1 MVGSGQS
8 KGSGAPVVSKVDDDK
23 LGGSPPADWM
33 DKLPPDIRAKVNAV
47 LYEGWPKE
55 EDLMTVRDPQTGKM
69 VPNQTQGLIAECGK
83 AVSASW
89 SPTKTFI
96 AVGSPESWGV
106 VASVTAPAGWALLGR
121 DLHDPEDYTLVS
133 AMNSLTETEKMRI
146 KEGTAWFVNGCKFYA
161 SEEGLD
167 DIVTKSTP
175 LAKRGYRVAIITVDT
190 GRLYSLKYMNAT
202 NQALI
207 CREEKL
213 LAQEVIPTLTEEQK
227 KLLNTYHAEYWYKAK
242 VETKRLAE
250 LSAFLLDGP
259 VEVLD
264 TPPPK
269 GEEYPGGYKVAL
281 MPKVSFQQVQKEL
294 TFDEYKDKELYLKKG
309 LESFIPA
316 QHEKFPYFHFPEVQR
331 NEEVTV
337 KAAVFEYTDRL
348 TRVVFKGKTQ
358 PSPVG
363 CFRPLLQA
371 KETELLV
378 PEIDGKKLN
387 LSEQQ
392 RRVLHSYNKCAF
404 LRAKGDA
411 KTFCQEFARL
421 VTSIL

>member
-1 MVGSGQS
+1 
-8 KGSGAPVVSKVDDDK
+8 
-23 LGGSPPADWM
+23 
-33 DKLPPDIRAKVNAV
+33 
-47 LYEGWPKE
+47 
-55 EDLMTVRDPQTGKM
+55 
-69 VPNQTQGLIAECGK
+69 
-83 AVSASW
+83 
-89 SPTKTFI
+89 
-96 AVGSPESWGV
+96 
-106 VASVTAPAGWALLGR
+106 
-121 DLHDPEDYTLVS
+121 
-133 AMNSLTETEKMRI
+133 
-146 KEGTAWFVNGCKFYA
+146 
-161 SEEGLD
+161 
-167 DIVTKSTP
+167 
-175 LAKRGYRVAIITVDT
+175 
-190 GRLYSLKYMNAT
+190 
-202 NQALI
+202 
-207 CREEKL
+207 
-213 LAQEVIPTLTEEQK
+213 
-227 KLLNTYHAEYWYKAK
+227 
-242 VETKRLAE
+242 
-250 LSAFLLDGP
+250 
-259 VEVLD
+259 VLD

-316 QHEKFPYFHFPEVQR
+316 KHEKFPYFHFPEVQR